1 MQVKGDHG
9 NFHGG
14 QLLHAWEVFKID
26 HGNLAGTYQTPGE
39 PSVLVPGKG
48 DIDHYGLT
56 VTLGGDRG
64 AYGKDRGSQ
73 VPDGGAQKTRSKP
86 GFSD

>member
-1 MQVKGDHG
+1 MP
-9 NFHGG
+9 
-14 QLLHAWEVFKID
+14 LL
-26 HGNLAGTYQTPGE
+26 LTYINSEIMNRCAEIAGE